1 MSILN
6 VNYGDVNGNY
16 QSLYTFP
23 FFYTSYFHTYQGDGT
38 TTYRRSLATL
48 LPNSEEMKILYFVI
62 PDDSSS
68 DSMNRELINFGT
80 FPIYSEFISSEGGL
94 GAEFTMFMEG
104 EYSII
109 AVADRSGWTIQLKRS
124 TFEYAG
130 TRKSFELILMLI
142 G

>member
-1 MSILN
+1 MSLLN
-6 VNYGDVNGNY
+6 VSYGNVNGDY

-23 FFYTSYFHTYQGDGT
+23 FFYTSYFNTYQGDGT
-38 TTYRRSLATL
+38 TTYRHNLATL
-48 LPNSEEMKILYFVI
+48 LPNSEEMKILYFI
-62 PDDSSS
+62 TPDSSSS
-68 DSMNRELINFGT
+68 DSMNRDPINVGT
-80 FPIYSEFISSEGGL
+80 FPIYSEFISYKGGL

-130 TRKSFELILMLI
+130 TRKNFELILMLI